1 MLRVDEQTDTRAPPP
16 WGKVEAEC
24 TRNERRSEREE
35 NSNEDFKNCS
45 NYFGTLVLVTL
56 AVGQTTPP
64 TPAPNRDAAAVEE
77 LTGLVSDAICKG
89 MHFRKAVT
97 PFSCTLKCVHDGA
110 DYALIVG
117 DTVYFLEGHRP
128 ELDKFA
134 GGRATI
140 RGQVSGNRIV
150 VDSVMK
156 AEKKAKVGNRAD
168 G

>member
-1 MLRVDEQTDTRAPPP
+1 MRCVDERLDARTLPP
-16 WGKVEAEC
+16 WGKEEAEC
-24 TRNERRSEREE
+24 ERNERNVHERRAPVKTVRIAATI
-35 NSNEDFKNCS
+35 S
-45 NYFGTLVLVTL
+45 GLLVLVTL
-56 AVGQTTPP
+56 ALGQTTAP
-64 TPAPNRDAAAVEE
+64 TPVPNRDAAAVEE
-77 LTGLVSDAICKG
+77 LTGLISDAICKG

-117 DTVYFLEGHRP
+117 DTVYILEGHRL
-128 ELDKFA
+128 ELDKVA

-156 AEKKAKVGNRAD
+156 AEKKAKDGNRAD

>member
-1 MLRVDEQTDTRAPPP
+1 MKTLRIAATIS
-16 WGKVEAEC
+16 GL
-24 TRNERRSEREE
+24 
-35 NSNEDFKNCS
+35 
-45 NYFGTLVLVTL
+45 LVLVSL
-56 AVGQTTPP
+56 AVGQTTLAAPV
-64 TPAPNRDAAAVEE
+64 PNRDAAAVEE
-77 LTGLVSDAICKG
+77 LTGLVSDATCKG

-110 DYALIVG
+110 DYSLIVG
-117 DTVYFLEGHRP
+117 DAVYILQGHRP

-134 GGRATI
+134 GGRAAI
-140 RGQVSGNRIV
+140 RGQVNGNRIV

>member
-1 MLRVDEQTDTRAPPP
+1 MKTLRIATTIS
-16 WGKVEAEC
+16 GL
-24 TRNERRSEREE
+24 
-35 NSNEDFKNCS
+35 
-45 NYFGTLVLVTL
+45 LVLVSL

-64 TPAPNRDAAAVEE
+64 TPVPNRDAAAVEE
-77 LTGLVSDAICKG
+77 LTGLVSDATCKG

-97 PFSCTLKCVHDGA
+97 PFSCTLKCVHEGA
-110 DYALIVG
+110 DYVLIVG
-117 DTVYFLEGHRP
+117 DTVYILEGHRP
-128 ELDKFA
+128 DLDKFA

-140 RGQVSGNRIV
+140 RGQVNGDRIV

>member
-1 MLRVDEQTDTRAPPP
+1 MKTLRFAATIS
-16 WGKVEAEC
+16 GL
-24 TRNERRSEREE
+24 
-35 NSNEDFKNCS
+35 
-45 NYFGTLVLVTL
+45 LVLVSL
-56 AVGQTTPP
+56 AIGKTTPP
-64 TPAPNRDAAAVEE
+64 TPVPNRDAAGVEE
-77 LTGLVSDAICKG
+77 LTGLVSDATCKG
-89 MHFRKAVT
+89 MHFRKAAT

-117 DTVYFLEGHRP
+117 DTVYILEGHIP

-134 GGRATI
+134 GGCATI
-140 RGQVSGNRIV
+140 RGQVNGNRIV